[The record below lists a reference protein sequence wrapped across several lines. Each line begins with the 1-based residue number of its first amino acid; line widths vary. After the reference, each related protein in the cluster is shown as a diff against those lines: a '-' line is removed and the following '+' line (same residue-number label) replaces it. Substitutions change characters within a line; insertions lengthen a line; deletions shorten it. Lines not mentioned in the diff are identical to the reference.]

1 MFVIHSTI
9 IIVVEGDMI
18 RDKRV
23 WNVLLNGLGVMMTSA
38 AMLGG
43 TTLMVRSTNLTNNLT
58 IGSICEITL

>member
-43 TTLMVRSTNLTNNLT
+43 TTLMVRSTYLTNNLT